1 MKKMQ
6 LAKFAEI
13 KKQLKIEDDNLY
25 FYTTEADGTLKLRQA
40 SEYEILAE
48 EGLKEVYDE
57 EPEGLWEK
65 CLED

>member
-1 MKKMQ
+1 MTKI
-6 LAKFAEI
+6 AKFAEI

-25 FYTTEADGTLKLRQA
+25 FYTTEADRTLTLRQA
-40 SEYEILAE
+40 GEYEILAE